1 MTRTKIIGRK
11 NKEEDFV
18 DWLDNCPAFEKD
30 CTDSWEEKDNEDN
43 DVKVLCYYFK
53 VFKEKDEWAQT
64 MTKTKIIGRKKEI
77 KPNKKWDSN
86 VTIILERF
94 YAQRGKDIQS
104 KA

>member
-1 MTRTKIIGRK
+1 
-11 NKEEDFV
+11 
-18 DWLDNCPAFEKD
+18 
-30 CTDSWEEKDNEDN
+30 
-43 DVKVLCYYFK
+43 
-53 VFKEKDEWAQT
+53 

-94 YAQRGKDIQS
+94 YAQRGKEIQS

>member
-1 MTRTKIIGRK
+1 
-11 NKEEDFV
+11 
-18 DWLDNCPAFEKD
+18 
-30 CTDSWEEKDNEDN
+30 
-43 DVKVLCYYFK
+43 
-53 VFKEKDEWAQT
+53 

-77 KPNKKWDSN
+77 KPNKKWDNN